1 MDAVLAYLHFSDQ
14 RDLVRLR
21 AQVSSKECELLR
33 VLTKNHLGNHN
44 LTAQQLL
51 EMEYLGSPSS
61 IHALIKRLM
70 SKKMVLALPDQNDSQ
85 MKHLI
90 PSPKALGLLSEL
102 GKLINLNF
110 PNSESQ
116 ASSYSIVEIEN
127 LSMMNAS

>member
-1 MDAVLAYLHFSDQ
+1 
-14 RDLVRLR
+14 
-21 AQVSSKECELLR
+21 

-85 MKHLI
+85 LKHLI
-90 PSPKALGLLSEL
+90 PSPKALSLLSEL
-102 GKLINLNF
+102 GKLIDSNF
-110 PNSESQ
+110 PKSDSQ
-116 ASSYSIVEIEN
+116 APSYSIVEIEN
-127 LSMMNAS
+127 LSMMNVS